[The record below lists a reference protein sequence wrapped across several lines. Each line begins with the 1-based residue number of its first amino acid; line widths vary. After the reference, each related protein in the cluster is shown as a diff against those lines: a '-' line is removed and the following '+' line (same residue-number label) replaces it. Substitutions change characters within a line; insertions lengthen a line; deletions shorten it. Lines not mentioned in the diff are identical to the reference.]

1 MISYRPIQFDLGAG
15 ATAAELG
22 RLEMTCRKDVGAN
35 ELEAYFTVS
44 GEDHLLRVFF
54 HHVDIFRVIDD
65 VHLPL
70 EENGIKAIG
79 HVAQSFR
86 LSGGGEPILGSAA
99 RGSRGRAVW
108 SGTLSICH
116 RRKLSRR
123 HLARRTILL
132 LGFLEVWLRRGAY

>member
-70 EENGIKAIG
+70 EEHGVKAIG
-79 HVAQSFR
+79 HVPNHFAYRVEGSPFWAAQR
-86 LSGGGEPILGSAA
+86 EVLAVVGSGAAHYRFVTGGNCLDVISPGEPSF
-99 RGSRGRAVW
+99 SWV
-108 SGTLSICH
+108 S
-116 RRKLSRR
+116 
-123 HLARRTILL
+123 
-132 LGFLEVWLRRGAY
+132 